1 MADYPLLKDPEL
13 VDLLK
18 SGDHAAYTELFN
30 RYWKKMLLV
39 AWNHTKD
46 KTAAEDIVHQV
57 FINLWERHKAT
68 DIREIAAFLT
78 TAVKFSVFKHY
89 QREQRRLQLAIA
101 NYTYTDIV
109 LEEEKLDALFL
120 KEYINGIVEEMPE
133 KCKLVFRMSRDE
145 GMKNP
150 EIAQELNITE
160 KAVEANLTRA
170 LKTIKGN
177 LKNSGILLLLV
188 PHIWKDLF

>member
-1 MADYPLLKDPEL
+1 MPVYNSLSDAEL
-13 VDLLK
+13 MDLLK
-18 SGDHAAYTELFN
+18 SADHAAYTEIFN

-57 FINLWERHKAT
+57 FINLWERHQAT
-68 DIREIAAFLT
+68 EIREIAAFLT
-78 TAVKFSVFKHY
+78 TAVKFSIFKHY
-89 QREQRRLQLAIA
+89 QREQRRSQLAIA
-101 NYTYTDIV
+101 NYVYADIA

-133 KCKLVFRMSRDE
+133 KCRLVFRMSRDQ

-150 EIAQELNITE
+150 EIAQELNVTE
-160 KAVEANLTRA
+160 KAIEANLTRA
-170 LKTIKGN
+170 LKIIKDN
-177 LKNSGILLLLV
+177 LTKSGILLLLISNV
-188 PHIWKDLF
+188 WKDRF